1 MAKPYPKK
9 QFMDIESID
18 WLEKHLNV
26 KISIDDVKRIFKKM
40 KKFPINA
47 LDFDK
52 KFYQKNN
59 CFGIHGI
66 RHQFRVSLYIWIIIQ
81 YYNVNMVSND
91 VIQLLQASLYHDIL
105 RKNDNADLNHGK
117 RSAIWIKKKYSDIN
131 FEIVNAVSNH
141 NANIKTNTIYDVLL
155 KTADAL
161 DRYRF
166 PKEKWWIN
174 SKYLLMNIDEEIL
187 EICKFITFF
196 IEKETCNINDF
207 DRLIGEIISCI
218 RKLNLI

>member
-1 MAKPYPKK
+1 
-9 QFMDIESID
+9 MDIESIN
-18 WLEKHLNV
+18 WLEKHLNI
-26 KISIDDVKRIFKKM
+26 KMSIDDVKRIFKKM
-40 KKFPINA
+40 KKFPIND

-52 KFYQKNN
+52 KFYQENN
-59 CFGIHGI
+59 CSGIHGI

-81 YYNVNMVSND
+81 YYNVNITSND

-117 RSAIWIKKKYSDIN
+117 KSAIWIKKKYSNIN
-131 FEIVNAVSNH
+131 SEIVNAISNH
-141 NANIKTNTIYDVLL
+141 NINTETNTIYDVLL

-161 DRYRF
+161 DRYRL

-174 SKYLLMNIDEEIL
+174 SKYLLMNIDDEIF

-196 IEKETCNINDF
+196 IEKETYNINDF
-207 DRLIGEIISCI
+207 NKLIGEIISCV

>member
-1 MAKPYPKK
+1 
-9 QFMDIESID
+9 MDIESIN
-18 WLEKHLNV
+18 WLEKHLNI
-26 KISIDDVKRIFKKM
+26 KMSIDDVKRIFKKM
-40 KKFPINA
+40 KKFPIND

-52 KFYQKNN
+52 KFYQENN

-81 YYNVNMVSND
+81 YYNVNITSND

-117 RSAIWIKKKYSDIN
+117 KSAIWIKKKYSNIN
-131 FEIVNAVSNH
+131 SEIVNAISNH
-141 NANIKTNTIYDVLL
+141 NINAETNTIYDVLL

-161 DRYRF
+161 DRYRL

-174 SKYLLMNIDEEIL
+174 SKYLLMNIDDEIF

-196 IEKETCNINDF
+196 IEKETYNINDF
-207 DRLIGEIISCI
+207 NKLIGEIISCV